1 MPEHEIA
8 KLTALLEAHG
18 RMLLSIQTDQ
28 RDLMHL
34 LKGNPIDPGDHGLLG
49 RIEDMEGE
57 ISTVKTELQKHR
69 EFGQKV
75 IFVFSGGF
83 AVLSFIVG
91 IVAWAAKLF
100 IK

>member
-1 MPEHEIA
+1 MLQLKE
-8 KLTALLEAHG
+8 LLEAI
-18 RMLLSIQTDQ
+18 RTDQ

-34 LKGNPIDPGDHGLLG
+34 LRGNPIDPGDHGLLG

-91 IVAWAAKLF
+91 VVAWAAKLF